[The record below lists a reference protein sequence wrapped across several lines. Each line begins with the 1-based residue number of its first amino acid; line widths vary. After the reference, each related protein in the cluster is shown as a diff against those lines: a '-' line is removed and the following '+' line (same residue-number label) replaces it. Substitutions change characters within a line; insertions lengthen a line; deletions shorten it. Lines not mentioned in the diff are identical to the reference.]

1 MEICTVGG
9 FEAVGRN
16 MTAVKIEEDVF
27 IIDAGVDIPSLF
39 ALQNDNVHHY
49 TEETLRKA
57 GAIPN
62 DLTLDKLGWTDK
74 VRAIIIG
81 HAHLDH
87 VGALP
92 YIAHR
97 YPNAVIMGTPFTM
110 AVLDTL
116 TYDARIRIKNPIKIV
131 KQGSVNFLKGK
142 SGDYKIE
149 FVHVTHSTI
158 QCSSIALHTKEGV
171 FYYAVDFKLDDT
183 PTIESPPNYRR
194 MKEIGKE
201 GVKVLVVNSLYS
213 GSEGRTPSESIAKKL
228 LKTSM
233 ESINDRKSAI
243 FITTFSSHIA
253 RLQSIVEFG
262 KKTGRKIVFLGRSL
276 DKYVN
281 AAIKANGCTFRKSIE
296 IKKYRNQVNSFLREV
311 DHNRG
316 KYLVVCTGHQGEEGS
331 ILDRISKGETPFKF
345 RPGDHLIFSS
355 KVIPVPENIKARKK
369 MDAKLEKQKVNLQKN
384 IHVSGHGC
392 KEDLRELIKMLNPK
406 YLIPTHGT
414 PEQEMPMIEISK
426 EFGYKFGK
434 TSLLSQDG
442 KVLKF

>member
-1 MEICTVGG
+1 M
-9 FEAVGRN
+9 
-16 MTAVKIEEDVF
+16 
-27 IIDAGVDIPSLF
+27 
-39 ALQNDNVHHY
+39 
-49 TEETLRKA
+49 
-57 GAIPN
+57 
-62 DLTLDKLGWTDK
+62 
-74 VRAIIIG
+74 
-81 HAHLDH
+81 
-87 VGALP
+87 
-92 YIAHR
+92 
-97 YPNAVIMGTPFTM
+97 
-110 AVLDTL
+110 
-116 TYDARIRIKNPIKIV
+116 
-131 KQGSVNFLKGK
+131 
-142 SGDYKIE
+142 
-149 FVHVTHSTI
+149 
-158 QCSSIALHTKEGV
+158 
-171 FYYAVDFKLDDT
+171 
-183 PTIESPPNYRR
+183 
-194 MKEIGKE
+194 
-201 GVKVLVVNSLYS
+201 NSLYS

-281 AAIKANGCTFRKSIE
+281 AAIKANACTFRKSIE